1 MANPIEARMIVDAL
15 PTPLLVLGSD
25 QVVLA
30 ANACGITTFTQGTAD
45 PVGKNFKD
53 VAAEIWRVP
62 LGEAVDYVTREGR
75 APTVSAMI
83 PAPETTADPSHALV
97 PPIPRAGGQ
106 LCGPVIP
113 IENARDSDRRL
124 SAQL

>member
-1 MANPIEARMIVDAL
+1 MASPIEARMIVDAL

-75 APTVSAMI
+75 ARTVSAMI
-83 PAPETTADPSHALV
+83 PAPETTADPCDAV
-97 PPIPRAGGQ
+97 VQPIRRADGMLAGADDQVRQ
-106 LCGPVIP
+106 LGRP
-113 IENARDSDRRL
+113 N
-124 SAQL
+124 

>member
-1 MANPIEARMIVDAL
+1 MASPIEARMIVDAL

-62 LGEAVDYVTREGR
+62 PGEAVDYVTREGR
-75 APTVSAMI
+75 ARTGSAMI
-83 PAPETTADPSHALV
+83 PAPETTADPCDAVGQPTRRPHGMPAGAVST
-97 PPIPRAGGQ
+97 IQNPR
-106 LCGPVIP
+106 
-113 IENARDSDRRL
+113 D
-124 SAQL
+124 

>member
-1 MANPIEARMIVDAL
+1 MASPIEARMIVDAL

-75 APTVSAMI
+75 ARTVAAMV
-83 PAPETTADPSHALV
+83 PAPGATAAPSDPAG
-97 PPIPRAGGQ
+97 PPIPRAGG
-106 LCGPVIP
+106 
-113 IENARDSDRRL
+113 N
-124 SAQL
+124 

>member
-1 MANPIEARMIVDAL
+1 MASPIEARMIVDAL

-53 VAAEIWRVP
+53 VAAEIWRVRR
-62 LGEAVDYVTREGR
+62 GGAVGKVTAEGR
-75 APTVSAMI
+75 ARTVSAVDS
-83 PAPETTADPSHALV
+83 APEATGRPIGAL
-97 PPIPRAGGQ
+97 
-106 LCGPVIP
+106 GPAIRP
-113 IENARDSDRRL
+113 
-124 SAQL
+124 

>member
-1 MANPIEARMIVDAL
+1 MIVDAL

-30 ANACGITTFTQGTAD
+30 ANACGITTFIQGTAD

-62 LGEAVDYVTREGR
+62 LREALDYLTPEGR
-75 APTVSAMI
+75 ARTMSATI
-83 PAPETTADPSHALV
+83 PAPEATADPCDAVVQPIRRADGAL
-97 PPIPRAGGQ
+97 
-106 LCGPVIP
+106 
-113 IENARDSDRRL
+113 ARVVSTI
-124 SAQL
+124 AN

>member
-1 MANPIEARMIVDAL
+1 MIVDAL

-75 APTVSAMI
+75 ARTV
-83 PAPETTADPSHALV
+83 TADPCDAV
-97 PPIPRAGGQ
+97 VQPIRRADGVLAGV
-106 LCGPVIP
+106 VIT
-113 IENARDSDRRL
+113 IEDARDFDRRL
-124 SAQL
+124 SAKLHT

>member
-1 MANPIEARMIVDAL
+1 MEARMIVDAL
-15 PTPLLVLGSD
+15 PTPLFVLGSD

-75 APTVSAMI
+75 APPGSAMI
-83 PAPETTADPSHALV
+83 PAPEAAAAPSEGLV
-97 PPIPRAGGQ
+97 QPIRRA
-106 LCGPVIP
+106 
-113 IENARDSDRRL
+113 ARM
-124 SAQL
+124 